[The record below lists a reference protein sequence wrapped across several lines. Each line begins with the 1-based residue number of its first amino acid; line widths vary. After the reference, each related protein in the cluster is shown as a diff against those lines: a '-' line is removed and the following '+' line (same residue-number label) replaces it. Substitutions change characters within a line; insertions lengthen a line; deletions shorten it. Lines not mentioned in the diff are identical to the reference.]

1 MIMKKFRNKNFNKIL
16 KFIFSVVVV
25 LLISATLSRSVPD
38 GTLDYVYENKTMGK
52 KAIAL
57 TFDDGPGKHTESLLD
72 GLAKNDAKV
81 TFFVVGNKAEK
92 YPETLKRAYDE
103 GHLIGSH
110 TYNHIDFYKRSLNN
124 IKSDISRNVEVI
136 ESITGEKPIFLR
148 APYGNVTPVQ
158 LKQLDT
164 VFIHWSVSTLDWYRE
179 EEEFVYDRLMSVAKD
194 GAIILLHDT
203 RETTVDAVLRAIPQL
218 KAQGYEFVRVDELL
232 TRNGDEIKTGIPY
245 RSCKHD
251 SYPVAY

>member
-1 MIMKKFRNKNFNKIL
+1 MEKIRSKKIYKIL
-16 KFIFSVVVV
+16 KIIFSVVAV

-38 GTLDYVYENKTMGK
+38 GTLDYVCKSNVTAK

-57 TFDDGPGKHTESLLD
+57 TFDDGPGKHTERLLD
-72 GLAKNDAKV
+72 VLSENDAKV

-110 TYNHIDFYKRSLNN
+110 TYSHIDFYKTSLDD
-124 IKSDISRNVEVI
+124 IKSDIIKNIEVI
-136 ESITGEKPIFLR
+136 ENITGKKPVFLR

-164 VFIHWSVSTLDWYRE
+164 VFVHWSVSTLDWYGE
-179 EEEFVYDRLMSVAKD
+179 EEEFVYNRLMSVAKD

-203 RETTVDAVLRAIPQL
+203 RETTVDAVLRAIPEL
-218 KAQGYEFVRVDELL
+218 KAQGYEFVRVDELI
-232 TRNGDEIKTGIPY
+232 TRNGDEIRTGIPY
-245 RSCKHD
+245 RSCKQD
-251 SYPVAY
+251 KSPLAY